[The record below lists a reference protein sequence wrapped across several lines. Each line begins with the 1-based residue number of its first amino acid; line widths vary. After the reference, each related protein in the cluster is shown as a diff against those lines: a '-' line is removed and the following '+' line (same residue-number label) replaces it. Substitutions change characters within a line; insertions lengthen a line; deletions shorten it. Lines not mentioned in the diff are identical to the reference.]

1 MAFRRVSSRGRTS
14 RPCSSAYLFLKLWRL
29 ASLSRSWVWR
39 RSWRAKARRSSAA
52 VDCRVIAAL
61 SCGNLVV
68 EGVEDALAGALGRV
82 VVFGPR
88 AAEHIVG
95 QSGVVSEN
103 TRDVVAPILPGERRN
118 ACDRPVSTSTC
129 HLSACGCARAA
140 AVRRPPSQHTHGL
153 VPGQHPH

>member
-95 QSGVVSEN
+95 QSGVVSEKDRKS
-103 TRDVVAPILPGERRN
+103 TRLN
-118 ACDRPVSTSTC
+118 SS
-129 HLSACGCARAA
+129 H
-140 AVRRPPSQHTHGL
+140 
-153 VPGQHPH
+153 